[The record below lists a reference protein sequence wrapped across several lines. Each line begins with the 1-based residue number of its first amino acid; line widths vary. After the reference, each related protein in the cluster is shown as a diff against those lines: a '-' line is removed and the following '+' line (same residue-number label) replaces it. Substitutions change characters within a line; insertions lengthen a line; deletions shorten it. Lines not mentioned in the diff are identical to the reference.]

1 MNSRNISKDEESK
14 QLNAKNE
21 FENLKSNYF
30 LMKIFDIM
38 KKSKSLEIMKYN
50 KRLQK
55 RLNLN
60 INNYKEYSQIYT
72 PIEIELKLVDKK
84 YGRFINI
91 SKEDNKYYHI
101 YFDISNK
108 EIKRN
113 YLNEN
118 EEVKKIKIV
127 IDYSVKSFKE
137 LFISCRCI
145 SSINFKKM
153 YRTNITDMSCMF
165 YECSSLKELNLSNFN
180 TNNVI
185 DMSGMFYEC
194 SSLKELNLNNF
205 NTNNVTDMS
214 YMFQYCTSL
223 NKLNLSN
230 FNTNSVTYM
239 IRMFYECESLK
250 ELNLSNFNTKNV
262 TDMNC
267 MFQYCT
273 SLEELNISNFNTDNE
288 TDMSDMFYECSS
300 LKEINLS
307 HCSANTKQK
316 IKNQNKNVK
325 II

>member
-1 MNSRNISKDEESK
+1 MNSRNISKDEELK
-14 QLNAKNE
+14 KLKAKNE
-21 FENLKSNYF
+21 FDNLKSNYF

-55 RLNLN
+55 RLNLS

-101 YFDISNK
+101 YFDNSNE

-137 LFISCRCI
+137 LFIGCQCI
-145 SSINFKKM
+145 SSIIFKKM
-153 YRTNITDMSCMF
+153 YRTNI
-165 YECSSLKELNLSNFN
+165 
-180 TNNVI
+180 
-185 DMSGMFYEC
+185 
-194 SSLKELNLNNF
+194 
-205 NTNNVTDMS
+205 TDMS

-300 LKEINLS
+300 LKEINHS